1 MKKIAAV
8 AIISAFVSIPAFAA
22 DTGYFVGVKLGR
34 TDRSSPSTANM
45 IMTKST
51 DTVGGIFGGYQFTKN
66 WGVEGFYTGAGRVAA
81 RNAANTATASRK
93 TDVLGVSVVGTLP
106 VHDVFSVYGKLGF
119 ASAKTSTSS
128 TSTTPSTLA
137 GKTRNAATYGFGG
150 KFNVT
155 PAVDILLGWDRYYA
169 STTGGT
175 GVAGVV
181 ENFRSDVYSVG
192 AAFKL

>member
-8 AIISAFVSIPAFAA
+8 AIVSAFVSIPSFAA

-34 TDRSSPSTANM
+34 TDRSSPSSANM

-51 DTVGGIFGGYQFTKN
+51 DTVGGILGGYQFTKN

-81 RNAANTATASRK
+81 RNAAYTTSASRK
-93 TDVLGVSVVGTLP
+93 TDVFGINIVGTLP
-106 VHDVFSVYGKLGF
+106 VYDVFSVYGKLGF
-119 ASAKTSTSS
+119 ASARTSTSS
-128 TSTTPSTLA
+128 VPASNLA
-137 GKTRNAATYGFGG
+137 GKTRNASTYGFGG

-155 PAVDILLGWDRYYA
+155 PVVDIRLGWDRYYA

-175 GVAGVV
+175 GIAGVV
-181 ENFRSDVYSVG
+181 DDFRSDVYSVD
-192 AAFKL
+192 AVFKL